1 MPISRKDAPLFA
13 LERLRWTE
21 ARVNL
26 PEQVLGT
33 KRPTSKSHSTAW
45 PADHSKSNFRGT
57 DEKAGVG
64 GGEPFATADGPG
76 RPRMLMVIGDRQSS
90 GQRTE
95 PSPDR
100 AKTGGSVLGTC
111 GRKGTQ
117 ESALPRSGGRSYRR
131 SHHVVRLDPTPRA
144 TLAPDRHAP
153 RVGPEA
159 NMPPLR
165 LRAARQ

>member
-1 MPISRKDAPLFA
+1 MPISRKDTPLFA

-64 GGEPFATADGPG
+64 GGEPFATGDGPG

-95 PSPDR
+95 PSPDACQNLR
-100 AKTGGSVLGTC
+100 F
-111 GRKGTQ
+111 
-117 ESALPRSGGRSYRR
+117 
-131 SHHVVRLDPTPRA
+131 
-144 TLAPDRHAP
+144 
-153 RVGPEA
+153 
-159 NMPPLR
+159 R
-165 LRAARQ
+165 LRHMGQEGNVGIGAPSLRR